1 MTADGPVGAAV
12 EAELAALDAFSTA
25 EGQIA
30 MRLAD
35 QLDAPRNGMAVAGD
49 AKELR
54 AVLATIREKTPV
66 KADPVDELN
75 ARRAARGAVP
85 KTG

>member
-1 MTADGPVGAAV
+1 MAVGDAV
-12 EAELAALDAFSTA
+12 EAELARLMASETV

-30 MRLAD
+30 LRLAE

-54 AVLATIREKTPV
+54 AVLAHIRDSSSVQKV
-66 KADPVDELN
+66 DPIDELN
-75 ARRAARGAVP
+75 ARRQANGKSASEAV
-85 KTG
+85 